1 MDKKYLHKVIDQLIR
16 ETEINWR
23 DISSFHITTSPPY
36 HKNRSIRRN
45 TIRVQSFFYD
55 ADFFHLFPDPDPEQ
69 NFTFNRY
76 FKKHCREVYGLNDDE
91 MDYVWREYV
100 NSIINKI
107 ENG

>member
-1 MDKKYLHKVIDQLIR
+1 MDKKYLHKVIDQLIS

-23 DISSFHITTSPPY
+23 DILYSHNSG
-36 HKNRSIRRN
+36 NRSIRRN

-55 ADFFHLFPDPDPEQ
+55 ADFFHLFSDPDPEE
-69 NFTFNRY
+69 NYFFNRY
-76 FKKHCREVYGLNDDE
+76 FKKHCREIYGLNDDE
-91 MDYVWREYV
+91 MDYVWREYI